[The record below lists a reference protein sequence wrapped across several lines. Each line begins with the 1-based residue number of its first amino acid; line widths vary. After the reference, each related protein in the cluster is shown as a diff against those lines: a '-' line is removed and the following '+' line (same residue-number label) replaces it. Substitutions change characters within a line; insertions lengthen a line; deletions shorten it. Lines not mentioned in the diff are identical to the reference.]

1 LGFFQNWENMLNDG
15 LHLSTQG
22 SEFLF
27 ELLKPVV
34 TKATEELPMLYP
46 EWHSIDND
54 NPEVPFSGNKK

>member
-1 LGFFQNWENMLNDG
+1 MLSDG

-34 TKATEELPMLYP
+34 TKATEQLPMLYP
-46 EWHSIDND
+46 EWHGIDND
-54 NPEVPFSGNKK
+54 NPEVPFNGNKK